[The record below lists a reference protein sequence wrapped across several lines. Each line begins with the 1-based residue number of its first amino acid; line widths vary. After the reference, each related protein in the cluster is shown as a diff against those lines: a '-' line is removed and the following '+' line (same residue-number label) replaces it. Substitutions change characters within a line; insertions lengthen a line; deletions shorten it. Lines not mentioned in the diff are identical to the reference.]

1 MITCT
6 WKHVKYMLHSKEN
19 IETKQIV
26 SLTSENGQT
35 SSKRSFVLKKKP
47 KVAEKARFFATEK

>member
-6 WKHVKYMLHSKEN
+6 WRHVKYMLHSKEN

-35 SSKRSFVLKKKP
+35 SSKRSLALKKP
-47 KVAEKARFFATEK
+47 KVAEKTRFFAAEK